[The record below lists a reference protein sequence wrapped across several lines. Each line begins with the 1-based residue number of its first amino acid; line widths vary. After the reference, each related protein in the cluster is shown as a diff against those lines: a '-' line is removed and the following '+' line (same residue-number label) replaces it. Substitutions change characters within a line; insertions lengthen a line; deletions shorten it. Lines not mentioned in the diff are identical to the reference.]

1 MMPPIAP
8 MVPHLSRT
16 VGNGGDW
23 WADGLNV
30 HTRPSLYTRL
40 WIVEGDML
48 LMYMFAACHAVCVK
62 YGVIVLYWE

>member
-23 WADGLNV
+23 WADGLNI
-30 HTRPSLYTRL
+30 HTRPSMYTSL

-48 LMYMFAACHAVCVK
+48 LMYMSHGLRKIWCHCFIL
-62 YGVIVLYWE
+62 GMN